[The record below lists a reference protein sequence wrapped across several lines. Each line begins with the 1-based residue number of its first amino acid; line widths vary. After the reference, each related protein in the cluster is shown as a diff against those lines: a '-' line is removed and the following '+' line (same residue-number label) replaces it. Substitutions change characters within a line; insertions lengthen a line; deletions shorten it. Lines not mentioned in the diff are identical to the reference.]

1 MKLSFKRAALF
12 ALVVVLYF
20 SLIDQTPHGAECQK
34 STSPDGF
41 YTAERCLLHWHPG
54 GDSDY
59 VGRVYD
65 AKSGKLLAQRTFSTT
80 VPEISWLSYEGAIV
94 SFSIGDV
101 DVGDADIPLPPSR
114 WDRLLAARPHL

>member
-12 ALVVVLYF
+12 AAVVVLYF
-20 SLIDQTPHGAECQK
+20 FIIDHTPRGTECQK

-41 YTAERCLLHWHPG
+41 YIAERCLLHWHPG
-54 GDSDY
+54 SDSDY

-80 VPEISWLSYEGAIV
+80 VPEILWFDDGGM
-94 SFSIGDV
+94 SFSRGGDE
-101 DVGDADIPLPPSR
+101 AAFITFPLSV
-114 WDRLLAARPHL
+114 WDRLLAARPRL